1 MRNVEALNSSEV
13 PTEIGQVSVFTSP
26 AGVVC
31 ADIAVQDYRN
41 VISWQAIP
49 HESKLFEAVMGDVE
63 NGRLN
68 LVNYSFY
75 LEPNFDDCSFTIL

>member
-1 MRNVEALNSSEV
+1 MKSSESLNSSET

-41 VISWQAIP
+41 VITWQAIP
-49 HESKLFEAVMGDVE
+49 HESNLFEAVMGDLKD
-63 NGRLN
+63 GCLN
-68 LVNYSFY
+68 QVNYSFY
-75 LEPNFDDCSFTIL
+75 LEPNFDDCSFKIL